1 MEKNQTYIIIGVVV
15 AIILL
20 VVIVL
25 ATRKEKKTT
34 STLSSGD
41 MSKYATA
48 VKSGDRMKSPSSQL
62 LKTVPLTGYNNLV
75 LSDQNG
81 NLNSVQ
87 FPTGIIVIW
96 SGLQTNIP
104 NGWALCDGKTVNGVL
119 TPDLRGRF
127 VIGVNNDIPGTILNT
142 GLQKHNM
149 RDSGGSETIRIDQM
163 PSHTHSYSD
172 TAFLENSRL
181 FNFGAWQ
188 NFGGND
194 QQRGNASSVDGDN
207 SLIGM
212 YAVTAPQ
219 GGGGK
224 YFPPYYALAYI
235 IKL

>member
-87 FPTGIIVIW
+87 FPPGMIMIW
-96 SGLQTNIP
+96 AGNETSIP
-104 NGWALCDGKTVNGVL
+104 EGWAPCDGKNGR
-119 TPDLRGRF
+119 PDLRGKFVLGHNKNGDNDPNRF
-127 VIGVNNDIPGTILNT
+127 VNLYKAVGGQERVTLTLGQMP
-142 GLQKHNM
+142 KHNHQNSSAILAGQG
-149 RDSGGSETIRIDQM
+149 SGFANG
-163 PSHTHSYSD
+163 
-172 TAFLENSRL
+172 
-181 FNFGAWQ
+181 
-188 NFGGND
+188 NFGGSNSGIGGHIMED
-194 QQRGNASSVDGDN
+194 KGNNESHENMPPFMV
-207 SLIGM
+207 LI
-212 YAVTAPQ
+212 
-219 GGGGK
+219 
-224 YFPPYYALAYI
+224 YI